1 MAISTG
7 SEIDVGEIK
16 VRIVEVIE
24 TKDFA
29 GNRLLQVAYQI
40 VDGKYVSHTAHLWV
54 ASERELREQLERV
67 VSDYLRVRDFM
78 RSHMMLKTG

>member
-1 MAISTG
+1 MAISEG
-7 SEIDVGEIK
+7 SELNVGEIK
-16 VRIVEVIE
+16 VRILEVIE

-40 VDGKYVSHTAHLWV
+40 VDDGYESHTAHLWV
-54 ASERELREQLERV
+54 RSEEELRKRIERV

-78 RSHMMLKTG
+78 RSRMMMRMR

>member
-1 MAISTG
+1 MAISEG
-7 SEIDVGEIK
+7 SELKVGEIK
-16 VRIVEVIE
+16 VRILEVIE

-40 VDGKYVSHTAHLWV
+40 VDDGYVSHTAHLWV
-54 ASERELREQLERV
+54 RSEEELKRRIERV

-78 RSHMMLKTG
+78 RSRMMVKIR

>member
-1 MAISTG
+1 MAISEGT
-7 SEIDVGEIK
+7 ELNVGEIK
-16 VRIVEVIE
+16 VRILEVIE

-40 VDGKYVSHTAHLWV
+40 VDDGYESHTAHLWV
-54 ASERELREQLERV
+54 RSEEELRKRIERV

-78 RSHMMLKTG
+78 RSRMMVRVR